1 MIADELARA
10 GDACD
15 ALRLDDPLR
24 PEMRALLDRIGKRL
38 EGNMP
43 CGPCRVRWC
52 AHTLNAKAGVAAAS
66 PIRGKQR
73 MGLVAQIRA
82 LWEEL
87 GMQVQRVS
95 KEI

>member
-1 MIADELARA
+1 LTCSVHLTLWLVLPCVM
-10 GDACD
+10 
-15 ALRLDDPLR
+15 
-24 PEMRALLDRIGKRL
+24 LLCVLCRV
-38 EGNMP
+38 
-43 CGPCRVRWC
+43 CRVRWC